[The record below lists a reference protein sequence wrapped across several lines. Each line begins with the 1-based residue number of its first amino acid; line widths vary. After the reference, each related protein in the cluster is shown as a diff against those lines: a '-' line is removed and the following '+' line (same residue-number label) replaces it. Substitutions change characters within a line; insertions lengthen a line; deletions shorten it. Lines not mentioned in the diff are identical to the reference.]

1 MANFRINRD
10 AREQPIVWHGA
21 IVQVLTE
28 DAKTIS
34 EGCREHIIC
43 PVFVARDL
51 SGLGWSLKEGH
62 YDAGTGT
69 TGGETDAV

>member
-1 MANFRINRD
+1 MKIIPFNARD
-10 AREQPIVWHGA
+10 VN
-21 IVQVLTE
+21 
-28 DAKTIS
+28 D
-34 EGCREHIIC
+34 EGQLCREHIIC

-62 YDAGTGT
+62 GDTSTGT